1 MTPHNSA
8 KKEDIAKTVI
18 MPGDPKRAKFIA
30 ENFLENPVL
39 VNDVRMALCYTG
51 TYKGKKVSVMSSGM
65 GMPSMGIYSYELF
78 NFYEVDNIIRLGS
91 CQSRRDDIV
100 LSDIIVATSAY
111 TDSNFAFQMSGNG
124 SSVVEASSSLGSSIE
139 IASERLG
146 LKINEGPI
154 WTSDIFYRE
163 KELQNEEITKCIGL
177 EMESF
182 ALFYIAKKLG
192 KEAISILTVS
202 DSMFN
207 SDSLTAEER
216 EKSFKNAA
224 TLALESII

>member
-1 MTPHNSA
+1 MTPHNNA
-8 KKEDIAKTVI
+8 KKDDIAKTVI

-30 ENFLENPVL
+30 ESFLEDPVL

-51 TYKGKKVSVMSSGM
+51 TYKGKRVSVMSSGM
-65 GMPSMGIYSYELF
+65 GMPSMGIYAHELF
-78 NFYEVDNIIRLGS
+78 NIYEVENIIRIGS
-91 CQSRRDDIV
+91 CQSRREDIV

-111 TDSNFAFQMSGNG
+111 TDSNFAFQMDGNNIDKT
-124 SSVVEASSSLGSSIE
+124 ESSSALGSLIE
-139 IASERLG
+139 ITSERLG

-154 WTSDIFYRE
+154 WTSDIFYKE
-163 KELQNEEITKCIGL
+163 KELQNEEISSCIGL

-207 SDSLTAEER
+207 SDNLTAEER
-216 EKSFKNAA
+216 EKSFKNAVL
-224 TLALESII
+224 LALESII